1 MFITANF
8 KKITAIEEAEV
19 EVLKS
24 EAKALRQQEVDATIS
39 KMNTVTVTLNS
50 LSEKKHIHDGG
61 LPCL

>member
-8 KKITAIEEAEV
+8 RKITVIEEAAV

-39 KMNTVTVTLNS
+39 EMNKVMLNS
-50 LSEKKHIHDGG
+50 LSEKEHIHDGG